1 MNYKLRIMNYG
12 ARRKWAI
19 LIAAFLLL
27 YLTPYTP
34 YPSVAKAAGGIEVT
48 PAVID
53 EKAYARDILERSITI
68 RNAFA
73 RNARVYI
80 SVNNIDPSRGKTEF
94 VDYQRADRTTS
105 LANWIE
111 ISRGGIEL
119 SPGETRTIP
128 FEIRI
133 APDAAGGEYHAAL
146 SIGEG
151 STREQAESTGLRAVT
166 SVNIE
171 ILESIREKLDLKKFI
186 SDKVFFLKFPVSF
199 SYVLENVGNRPLV
212 PSGEIIIYDRR
223 GNEVGALP
231 VNGGAAQIEPEGE
244 IQLAS
249 VWEGAQGMGRY
260 KAYLQLE
267 YGSGQRGS
275 VTDSAFFWVIP
286 LPFVLGIFLT
296 FASVAGML
304 AWFVHAQYEKR
315 YRQAHELVQAH
326 MNALQRDRDE
336 MAGAP
341 PISSAPS
348 IASSIAPAVTNE
360 PLPQQTP
367 RVRTISDIKSAKPR
381 E

>member
-1 MNYKLRIMNYG
+1 MNQESRIKNQELRRGN
-12 ARRKWAI
+12 
-19 LIAAFLLL
+19 AALVAALFFVPALLL
-27 YLTPYTP
+27 YPIPYILN
-34 YPSVAKAAGGIEVT
+34 PSPVYAADGIEVT

-53 EKAYARDILERSITI
+53 EKAYARDILEKSITI
-68 RNAFA
+68 RNNFA
-73 RNARVYI
+73 RNARVYV

-128 FEIRI
+128 FEIRVSS
-133 APDAAGGEYHAAL
+133 DAVGGGYHAAL

-151 STREQAESTGLRAVT
+151 PTRDQAESTGLRTAAA
-166 SVNIE
+166 VNIE
-171 ILESIREKLDLKKFI
+171 VLESIREKLDLKKFI

-231 VNGGAAQIEPEGE
+231 VNGTAAQIDPESE

-267 YGSGQRGS
+267 YGSGKRGS

-296 FASVAGML
+296 FASVAGLL
-304 AWFVHAQYEKR
+304 AWFVHTQYEKR
-315 YRQAHELVQAH
+315 YQHALVQAH

-336 MAGAP
+336 RAGTLPA
-341 PISSAPS
+341 SSAPS
-348 IASSIAPAVTNE
+348 VASAVKNE
-360 PLPQQTP
+360 PLPPQVS
-367 RVRTISDIKSAKPR
+367 RVRTISDIKSVKPR
-381 E
+381 A